1 MYVRTVLSGIG
12 LLVAL
17 VFLAAPL
24 QAQENRLGLVG
35 GVSIANFGGDDSG
48 DSDSSLGLSGGA
60 FLSVGVN
67 ESWAIRPGV
76 YYVQKG
82 AEGSEG
88 TSEFEFNLDYIEVPV
103 LLEFRVPT
111 TGAMGV
117 HLFGGPAVALEVNCD
132 IEASDG
138 SVSGSVECDAP
149 ELGGFIDTKTVD
161 FGLMLGGG
169 IDFAASESV
178 DIVIEG
184 SYNLGLTSI
193 DDSGADADLKNRA
206 FQFHAGVSFPVG
218 G

>member
-1 MYVRTVLSGIG
+1 MYARTVLSGIG
-12 LLVAL
+12 LLGAL

-24 QAQENRLGLVG
+24 QAQDTRLGLVG
-35 GVSIANFGGDDSG
+35 GVSIANLGGDDAG
-48 DSDSSLGLSGGA
+48 DTDSSLGLSGGA

-76 YYVQKG
+76 YYVEKG
-82 AEGSEG
+82 FEVSDGASEL
-88 TSEFEFNLDYIEVPV
+88 ELNLDYIEVPL

-117 HLFGGPAVALEVNCD
+117 HLFGGPAVALEINC
-132 IEASDG
+132 EFEGSDETG
-138 SVSGSVECDAP
+138 SGSVECDAP
-149 ELGGFIDTKTVD
+149 EFMGFFDTKTVD

-193 DDSGADADLKNRA
+193 DDSGADADVKNRA
-206 FQFHAGVSFPVG
+206 FQIHAGLSFPMG